1 MLEAVRKVLIAL
13 TLIVLAV
20 AVFGLYMSIN
30 TIIDMFIYYKY
41 APIYKAL
48 MNIAIIVLAIY
59 VLKILLYEHRLKNSE
74 SPSGEK

>member
-1 MLEAVRKVLIAL
+1 MLETVRKVLIAL